1 MFLSPACLH
10 WPHIDVG
17 RISIIFRG
25 ILSVVL
31 FAVCSGIYIN
41 EEANDVVQ
49 AILKHFDENPQDSRF
64 EQVIFIP
71 SDKCHLFPKV
81 WATSS
86 EVELLQY
93 VRPV

>member
-1 MFLSPACLH
+1 MFSS
-10 WPHIDVG
+10 
-17 RISIIFRG
+17 RIF
-25 ILSVVL
+25 LCTVL
-31 FAVCSGIYIN
+31 LALCSSIYIN

-81 WATSS
+81 NIC
-86 EVELLQY
+86 EVESLG
-93 VRPV
+93 VRALCLVLAESKKSTFG